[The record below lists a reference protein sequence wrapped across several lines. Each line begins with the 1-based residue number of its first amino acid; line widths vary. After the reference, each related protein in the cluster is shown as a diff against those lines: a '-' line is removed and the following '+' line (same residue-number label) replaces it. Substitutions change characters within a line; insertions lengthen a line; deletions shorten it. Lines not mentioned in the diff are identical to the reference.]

1 LSFEVRQTVTVRSL
15 ISSSNLVLLHFEP
28 GIKTVDHAEG
38 QEENLKKE
46 ARQAQTVQAST

>member
-1 LSFEVRQTVTVRSL
+1 LRDIVSSL
-15 ISSSNLVLLHFEP
+15 ISLNLILLPFEP
-28 GIKTVDHAEG
+28 SIKTVGYAEG